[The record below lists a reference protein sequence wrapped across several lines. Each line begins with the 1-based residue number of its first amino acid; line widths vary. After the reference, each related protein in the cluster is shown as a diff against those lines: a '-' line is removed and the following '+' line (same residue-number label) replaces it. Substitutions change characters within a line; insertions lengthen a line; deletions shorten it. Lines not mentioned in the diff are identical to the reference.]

1 MPTTTA
7 CGTVRPH
14 ATAAAAMQMV
24 VSTICAEP
32 MPKMNLAIAVRR
44 SRESSRPM
52 LNSRNTTPNSAST
65 FACSTWPIKP
75 SMYGPT
81 AAPPMRKP
89 STGDPPGILEMSVTA
104 KMLVNSS
111 TSASS
116 RPASCASSYA
126 CSASLR
132 SDSGILEMT
141 DLYPPSTVAV
151 TCAAVLET
159 ALRRGSA
166 PGWNMPTKNPT
177 PRAMP
182 AARETPCALSPVEEK
197 NLPANCLLELEV
209 LGFSGFFSASFAAS
223 SSSAFCLASVSA
235 STTIS
240 ISSAGTEFLSV
251 SKHSSSPGSHSISV
265 STHVSSS
272 SRPSSLTSFA
282 RFSSSSATADS
293 TSDHATRASR
303 TRSIICSTAVMAS
316 AAR

>member
-1 MPTTTA
+1 
-7 CGTVRPH
+7 
-14 ATAAAAMQMV
+14 MQTV
-24 VSTICAEP
+24 VSTICTEP

-104 KMLVNSS
+104 KMLVNSR
-111 TSASS
+111 TRASS

-132 SDSGILEMT
+132 SDSGIFEMT
-141 DLYPPSTVAV
+141 DLYPLSTVAV
-151 TCAAVLET
+151 TCAAVPET

-166 PGWNMPTKNPT
+166 AGWNMPTKNPM

-182 AARETPCALSPVEEK
+182 AARDTPCALSPVEEK

-223 SSSAFCLASVSA
+223 FAASSSSAFCLASVSA

-240 ISSAGTEFLSV
+240 ISSAGTACLSA
-251 SKHSSSPGSHSISV
+251 SRHSSSSGSHSISV

-293 TSDHATRASR
+293 ASDRATRASR
-303 TRSIICSTAVMAS
+303 TRSIISSTAVMAS